1 MRYILIVLD
10 QMEKVAKVLTSIREW
25 QGKDGKRLILTPD
38 LYGVEYI
45 VTMQRWLMV
54 ASAG

>member
-54 ASAG
+54 ASAS